1 MGEFEKIRVQEIRTK
16 KLRDDKLNRQ
26 REAEKHHL
34 KQFDIQKGKKD
45 A

>member
-26 REAEKHHL
+26 TEAEKYHL